1 MCVLAACSHA
11 SSPAATPTQP
21 APSATQSGGID
32 ASQAAAIVAASDR
45 TDHDRKKDSYR
56 KPADLLV
63 FVGIAPG
70 MHVADL
76 GAGTGYSSELMARAV
91 GPTGSVIAQDTPH
104 WDDDGGLSKLWVERL
119 ARPAMANAKHVM
131 RGWNEPLPPEAKDLD
146 AVTFVAAYHDV
157 IAEKDDSQKLDAA
170 VFAALKH
177 GGVFVVIDN
186 SAKAGSGTAACQ
198 PLHRID
204 EQVVRDEVTRAGFKL
219 VAENDFMRNP
229 ADPRDWN
236 ADPEADKRTHTQD
249 SFALKFVK
257 P

>member
-1 MCVLAACSHA
+1 MFRRMKRISMMCALAACGHA
-11 SSPAATPTQP
+11 SSP
-21 APSATQSGGID
+21 PSTLD
-32 ASQAAAIVAASDR
+32 ANQAAAIVAAPDR
-45 TDHDRKKDSYR
+45 TDRDRAKDKYR

-63 FVGIAPG
+63 FVGVAPG

-76 GAGTGYSSELMARAV
+76 GAGTGYSSELIARAV
-91 GPTGSVIAQDTPH
+91 GPSGSVIAQDTPH
-104 WDDDGGLSKLWVERL
+104 WDDDGGLTKLWVDRL

-131 RGWNEPLPPEAKDLD
+131 RGWNDPLPAEAKDLD
-146 AVTFVAAYHDV
+146 VVTFVAAYHDV

-177 GGVFVVIDN
+177 GGVFVVVDN
-186 SAKAGSGTAACQ
+186 SAKAGSGTAACA

-219 VAENDFMRNP
+219 AATGDFMRNP
-229 ADPRDWN
+229 SDTRDWN
-236 ADPEADKRTHTQD
+236 ADPNADPRTHTQD
-249 SFALKFVK
+249 LFAFKFIK